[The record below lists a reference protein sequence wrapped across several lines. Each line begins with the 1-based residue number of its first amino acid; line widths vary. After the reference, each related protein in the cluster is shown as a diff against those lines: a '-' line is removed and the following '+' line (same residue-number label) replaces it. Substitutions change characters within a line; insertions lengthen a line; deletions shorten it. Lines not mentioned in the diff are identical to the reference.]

1 MTFGDFENNKN
12 NNENQKEEVVVSFED
27 VLGKEKE
34 RFLEWNNK
42 VIEVIEKGARVKIEP
57 EGFDFDKKY
66 GIKKER
72 YRYLKKVEGGLGRPD
87 AFINKIDREFSLS
100 LTLPHIAE
108 TIDIAPEKTWP
119 LWSNYKYY
127 KERTLRDFE
136 EIVDRLREYGI
147 IVEISEELR
156 ERLRPKGWTIESG
169 GSHGYYSF
177 TYPSPVSDESKALRG
192 VHVFSENSGIGYKE
206 SVFYF
211 PDTNEPPILVA
222 EYHHYYEDDAD
233 GEEEDLVE
241 EKGEGV
247 LNHEEDEDSTE
258 EERGEGLSGPPLF
271 PAERFI
277 FQDSD
282 TDLTEEEIAKIF
294 ENEPTFRK
302 FERLVMGIREKC
314 YTPNKDEILGLCEN
328 IRQPWDRLKAFLVCM
343 NLGIDATNEF
353 EKTFSEVKDKST
365 DLYSNNPYGNWNV
378 IDGSKFI
385 DKIVQDFYNLPLRTI
400 FDAFSRFGKKV
411 SKEFLSVIAVS
422 PIGKRSE
429 IEAEEDIIFY
439 GFRNGADVSGEDLI
453 SYVKE
458 YNDSIKIKKG
468 IDPVYEKIGPH
479 WFSLLE
485 GPQKHI
491 KNLLNLKDLHVL
503 NLKTLDFKTFSQAVI
518 DFKES
523 FFEMIDTLKNDNRI
537 VYEDEKKEFVFPN
550 GVRQSIDEYWQILSP
565 VRVVE
570 EISTTVG
577 FSEQEKEELM
587 QIVSY

>member
-1 MTFGDFENNKN
+1 MLF
-12 NNENQKEEVVVSFED
+12 
-27 VLGKEKE
+27 LG
-34 RFLEWNNK
+34 
-42 VIEVIEKGARVKIEP
+42 
-57 EGFDFDKKY
+57 
-66 GIKKER
+66 
-72 YRYLKKVEGGLGRPD
+72 
-87 AFINKIDREFSLS
+87 
-100 LTLPHIAE
+100 
-108 TIDIAPEKTWP
+108 
-119 LWSNYKYY
+119 
-127 KERTLRDFE
+127 
-136 EIVDRLREYGI
+136 
-147 IVEISEELR
+147 
-156 ERLRPKGWTIESG
+156 
-169 GSHGYYSF
+169 
-177 TYPSPVSDESKALRG
+177 
-192 VHVFSENSGIGYKE
+192 
-206 SVFYF
+206 
-211 PDTNEPPILVA
+211 
-222 EYHHYYEDDAD
+222 
-233 GEEEDLVE
+233 
-241 EKGEGV
+241 
-247 LNHEEDEDSTE
+247 
-258 EERGEGLSGPPLF
+258 
-271 PAERFI
+271 
-277 FQDSD
+277 
-282 TDLTEEEIAKIF
+282 
-294 ENEPTFRK
+294 
-302 FERLVMGIREKC
+302 
-314 YTPNKDEILGLCEN
+314 
-328 IRQPWDRLKAFLVCM
+328 
-343 NLGIDATNEF
+343 
-353 EKTFSEVKDKST
+353 
-365 DLYSNNPYGNWNV
+365 
-378 IDGSKFI
+378 
-385 DKIVQDFYNLPLRTI
+385 
-400 FDAFSRFGKKV
+400 
-411 SKEFLSVIAVS
+411 LSVIAVS